1 MRIQRQVKRSTT
13 SEAMAPARSAAPAAS
28 GHGIPLRVSAQVA
41 MPPIMNRPG
50 MLKLRNFSTPMLS
63 VNATATIA

>member
-1 MRIQRQVKRSTT
+1 
-13 SEAMAPARSAAPAAS
+13 
-28 GHGIPLRVSAQVA
+28 

>member
-13 SEAMAPARSAAPAAS
+13 REAAAPTTSAAPAAI
-28 GHGIPLRVSAQVA
+28 GHGIPARTSAHVA

-50 MLKLRNFSTPMLS
+50 MLKLRNFNTPMLS

>member
-13 SEAMAPARSAAPAAS
+13 SAAAAPMTSAPSAAI
-28 GHGIPLRVSAQVA
+28 GHGAPWRISTQVA

-63 VNATATIA
+63 VNATPTIA